1 LENGGDWRIEK
12 RELDLES
19 GIHAGVAARH
29 RTGVKSRQRVIAS
42 MACVQSQLIRMNP
55 EAKITELGLVLP
67 TPPPTAGSYVPT
79 VRTGNL
85 LYCAGTICLV
95 NGQMTHT
102 GQVGKEQ
109 TVQTAYKSAEI
120 CALNTL
126 ANIKAATGS
135 LEKVAKIV
143 FVSGFVNAVDG
154 FTESPA
160 VINGA
165 SDLFLKVF
173 GDAGKHARAAV
184 AVNGLP
190 RGSTTEVQVVVELK
204 V

>member
-1 LENGGDWRIEK
+1 
-12 RELDLES
+12 
-19 GIHAGVAARH
+19 
-29 RTGVKSRQRVIAS
+29 
-42 MACVQSQLIRMNP
+42 MNP
-55 EAKITELGLVLP
+55 EAKLAELGLTLP
-67 TPPPTAGSYVPT
+67 QPPAAAGSYVPT

-85 LYCAGTICLV
+85 LFCAGTIAV
-95 NGQMTHT
+95 FDGKQTHV

-109 TVQTAYKSAEI
+109 TIETGKKAAEV

-126 ANIKAATGS
+126 ANIKAAVGS
-135 LEKVAKIV
+135 LDKVTRIV

-165 SDLFLKVF
+165 SDLFVKVF
-173 GDAGKHARAAV
+173 GEAGKHARAAV

-190 RGSTTEVQVVVELK
+190 RGTTAEVQVVAEVK
-204 V
+204 G

>member
-1 LENGGDWRIEK
+1 
-12 RELDLES
+12 
-19 GIHAGVAARH
+19 
-29 RTGVKSRQRVIAS
+29 
-42 MACVQSQLIRMNP
+42 MNP
-55 EAKITELGLVLP
+55 EAKLAELGLKLP
-67 TPPPTAGSYVPT
+67 NPPAAAGSYVPT

-85 LYCAGTICLV
+85 LYCAGTICMV
-95 NGQMTHT
+95 DGQMTHS

-109 TVQTAYKSAEI
+109 TVETAKKSAEI

-126 ANIKAATGS
+126 ANIKAAVGS
-135 LEKVAKIV
+135 LDKVARIV

-154 FTESPA
+154 FTDSPA

-165 SDLFLKVF
+165 SDLFVKVF

-190 RGSTTEVQVVVELK
+190 RGSTTEVQIVAEVRS
-204 V
+204 

>member
-1 LENGGDWRIEK
+1 MHTDALG
-12 RELDLES
+12 
-19 GIHAGVAARH
+19 
-29 RTGVKSRQRVIAS
+29 
-42 MACVQSQLIRMNP
+42 LIISVHLRPSAVTFCFATLATFCKTSSVHSLSFMNP
-55 EAKITELGLVLP
+55 EAKLAELGLKLP
-67 TPPPTAGSYVPT
+67 NPPAAAGSYVPT

-85 LYCAGTICLV
+85 LYCAGTICAV
-95 NGQMTHT
+95 NGQITHS

-109 TVQTAYKSAEI
+109 TVQTGYKAAEV

-126 ANIKAATGS
+126 ANIKAAVGS
-135 LEKVAKIV
+135 LEKVARIV

-173 GDAGKHARAAV
+173 GEAGKHA
-184 AVNGLP
+184 
-190 RGSTTEVQVVVELK
+190 
-204 V
+204 

>member
-1 LENGGDWRIEK
+1 
-12 RELDLES
+12 
-19 GIHAGVAARH
+19 
-29 RTGVKSRQRVIAS
+29 
-42 MACVQSQLIRMNP
+42 MNP
-55 EAKITELGLVLP
+55 EARLVELGISLP
-67 TPPPTAGSYVPT
+67 TPPAAAGSYVPT

-85 LYCAGTICLV
+85 LYCAGTICAV
-95 NGQMTHT
+95 NGQMTHV
-102 GQVGKEQ
+102 GQVGREQ
-109 TVQTAYKSAEI
+109 TVQTAYKSAEV
-120 CALNTL
+120 CALNAL
-126 ANIKAATGS
+126 ANVKAAAGS
-135 LEKVAKIV
+135 LDNVARIV

-165 SDLFLKVF
+165 SDLFVKIF

-204 V
+204 T

>member
-1 LENGGDWRIEK
+1 
-12 RELDLES
+12 
-19 GIHAGVAARH
+19 
-29 RTGVKSRQRVIAS
+29 
-42 MACVQSQLIRMNP
+42 MNP
-55 EAKITELGLVLP
+55 EAKLVELGLTL
-67 TPPPTAGSYVPT
+67 PPPPAAAGSYVPT
-79 VRTGNL
+79 VQTGNL
-85 LYCAGTICLV
+85 LYCAGTISLL
-95 NGQMTHT
+95 NGQISHS

-109 TVQTAYKSAEI
+109 TVQTANKSAEI

-126 ANIKAATGS
+126 ANIKAAVGS
-135 LEKVAKIV
+135 LDRVARIV

-165 SDLFLKVF
+165 SDLFVKIF

-190 RGSTTEVQVVVELK
+190 RGSTTEIQVVVELK
-204 V
+204 D